1 MIPNQKNQV
10 IRKKILSHFEEYA
23 LSGKWGQSY
32 TQNINYG
39 FINRR
44 EVFKDLI
51 VKLAP
56 KTVADI
62 GCGTGNYTEILP
74 DSVSEYLGLDFSK
87 KMIKEAKNKYKNK
100 NYNFRVFD
108 IMTDNIKKKYDVIVA
123 SGLLE
128 YFDEP
133 IIVLNRIRKM
143 MHKESKLI
151 FQVPNKDCFYWK
163 GKKYQSSPNKD
174 FYHNRFSVPEIKNII
189 SKSNFNL
196 NEVKYYSHNFFPL
209 SRNFP
214 KITYQLDKY
223 LRVLVPAILSNIIAQ
238 NIVVVCDFK

>member
-32 TQNINYG
+32 TKNINYG

-44 EVFKDLI
+44 EVFKDI
-51 VKLAP
+51 IYKIGP
-56 KTVADI
+56 RTVVDI

-74 DSVSEYLGLDFSK
+74 NSVSEYLGLDFSK
-87 KMIKEAKNKYKNK
+87 KMIEEAKKTYKKK

-108 IMTDNIKKKYDVIVA
+108 LMSNKVKKEYDVIIA

-128 YFDEP
+128 YFDNP
-133 IIVLNRIRKM
+133 IVVLNKIKKM
-143 MHKESKLI
+143 MHKNSKLI

-174 FYHNRFSVPEIKNII
+174 FYHNRFSVSEIKDIT
-189 SKSNFNL
+189 SESGLNL
-196 NEVKYYSHNFFPL
+196 SEIKYYSHNFFPL

-214 KITYQLDKY
+214 RATYKIDKY
-223 LRVLVPAILSNIIAQ
+223 LKVLVPAALSNIIAQ
-238 NIVVVCDFK
+238 NIVVVCDFQ

>member
-23 LSGKWGQSY
+23 VSGKWGKSY

-51 VKLAP
+51 SKLAP
-56 KTVADI
+56 RTVVDI

-74 DSVSEYLGLDFSK
+74 HSISEYLGLDFSK
-87 KMIKEAKNKYKNK
+87 KMIEEAKNKYKHR

-108 IMTDNIKKKYDVIVA
+108 IMSDSIKKKYDVIIA

-128 YFDEP
+128 YFDKP
-133 IIVLNRIRKM
+133 TIVLNKIRKM

-174 FYHNRFSVPEIKNII
+174 FYHNRFSLSEIENII

-214 KITYQLDKY
+214 KTTYKLDKY
-223 LRVLVPAILSNIIAQ
+223 LRVFVPAVLSNIIAQ